1 MTTGNRSTREAWF
14 LLACTAGFGIAA
26 ECGVFAWAASQT
38 LALTFGLAVLGCVIL
53 VAAHIINTR
62 MPNDLAPSDNSLV
75 RRYQESAGRHA
86 VLVIGVALFYPASYA
101 IGRQYL
107 HASEIESF
115 LLGTLPALIVGA
127 VCRKIWPIAAGTQAE
142 TVRAQLLLLDR
153 TRRAQAFGYAAFAC
167 CCIFAIVMMLPDISR
182 AVHGQPVHLGEFN
195 AFSITGFACL
205 YMLAAPWAMFETK
218 SAARIMEDESLARF
232 RLLAYRNGFFVMAAG
247 LVLVGDLVRNPP
259 RLALLMVPV
268 VFNAAL
274 FVAFATLVVLEFRAG
289 IFGSGPEAIE
299 SPMEKGQLGT

>member
-1 MTTGNRSTREAWF
+1 M
-14 LLACTAGFGIAA
+14 
-26 ECGVFAWAASQT
+26 
-38 LALTFGLAVLGCVIL
+38 AVLGCIIL
-53 VAAHIINTR
+53 AAAHIVNTR
-62 MPNDLAPSDNSLV
+62 MPNDLAPSDKSLV

-86 VLVIGVALFYPASYA
+86 VLVICVALFYPAGYA
-101 IGRQYL
+101 IGRQCL

-115 LLGTLPALIVGA
+115 LLGTLPALLAGA
-127 VCRKIWPIAAGTQAE
+127 VCRKIWPIAAGTRAE

-153 TRRAQAFGYAAFAC
+153 MRRGQAIGYAAFAC

-182 AVHGQPVHLGEFN
+182 AVHGQPVHLREFN
-195 AFSITGFACL
+195 AFGITGFACL
-205 YMLAAPWAMFETK
+205 YMLAAPWTLFETK
-218 SAARIMEDESLARF
+218 AAARIMEDESLARF

-274 FVAFATLVVLEFRAG
+274 FVAFVTLVVLEFRAG
-289 IFGSGPEAIE
+289 TFRPVPDSFDAPPENGA
-299 SPMEKGQLGT
+299 LGT